1 MNKEL
6 ILRISVFVLSI
17 IQVLTPVFSSFNDNQ
32 KKNNFDPPI
41 TPAGYTFAVWG
52 IITLLGLCY
61 GAYQLLPNRPTADLH
76 QKVGKILCVVYALFS
91 LWLFAASR
99 DWLWITVLIFTV
111 MFGLLFM
118 LFQIIQENN
127 QQLTVADKILLEG
140 QVGIYLGWTTI
151 AIFANTASA
160 LSYYGLL
167 TMGNMGMVI
176 QAVLLILALLN
187 SMYGIGKTNGNY
199 FLSAT
204 ILWAFVGVYF
214 GLRQNGNTTVLQIIV
229 ISAIFVFISFFIFIK
244 LRLFPTTPIPN
255 SKYPLQAPNNRNEYL

>member
-6 ILRISVFVLSI
+6 ILKISVFVLSI
-17 IQVLTPVFSSFNDNQ
+17 TQLLSPFLSSFSNNQ
-32 KKNNFDPPI
+32 RTNKFDPPI

-61 GAYQLLPNRPTADLH
+61 GVYQLLPNRPAADLH

-99 DWLWITVLIFTV
+99 DWLWITVVLFVV

-118 LFQIIQENN
+118 AFQIIQENN
-127 QQLTVADKILLEG
+127 QQLTLADKILLEG
-140 QVGIYLGWTTI
+140 QVGIYLGWSTI

-160 LSYYGLL
+160 LSYYELL
-167 TMGNMGMVI
+167 TMDNMGMVI
-176 QAVLLILALLN
+176 QAVLLLLALLN
-187 SMYGIGKTNGNY
+187 GMYGSSKTNGNY

-214 GLRQNGNTTVLQIIV
+214 GLRQYSNTTALQIIV
-229 ISAIFVFISFFIFIK
+229 ISAIFVFVSFLVFIK
-244 LRLFPTTPIPN
+244 LKVQK
-255 SKYPLQAPNNRNEYL
+255 S